1 MQTRARSGGTRPLPT
16 ATSAASETD
25 SIRTG
30 GSSDS
35 NSPSHGLRRSNL
47 PAPLAPEALS
57 SSLPVSQRL
66 DGASS
71 CPVNR
76 AGRLA
81 PDALRMPTLSPAAS
95 PLTVQGRSPPPHQR
109 EAYQRRVHPGSG
121 DKGGGK
127 MSLPPPSTP
136 TQAGSAPVDENGD
149 GSGRRGHHNAR
160 SSMNSGSS
168 SSSRHERSSNA
179 LGLRTNE
186 PAPSMPSMSSRL
198 PAMMQPS
205 KLSTS
210 TTASSNVSTTNPP
223 AQQQPASTATMP
235 TVPTS
240 SSRLASQP
248 DVSLLTVT
256 SPARRCCLVADS
268 SDRSAETTPVST
280 VQIPLPPRSLPQA
293 PAPAQRPSST
303 VSATSAS
310 NSVTRGTAHQREA
323 EARATAGDGS
333 TSKEAYLRDNPRVR
347 ALVNNMYQ
355 HVMTTQPE
363 EPLRYLAHLRAGTVP
378 QVPSTHLAPPATQRG
393 EARRTPGQQARTVPQ
408 PRQLS
413 SRAHGSAHPPYSH
426 TAEGASTS
434 SASVSSEL
442 LRDSGS
448 TCDNDGGHTWAGP
461 LQPTP
466 QQPESAASHG
476 GDVDLTDSFDS
487 GAVSSGVANRPASLT
502 ARSDVAAAVRPLR
515 TPPSAPTTSLQSR
528 GGSSGVNA
536 GGRVMPPS
544 IAGTVMH
551 TNASSN
557 AILSGSAS
565 SKHGSPQ
572 LLQRSGLV
580 TNSLANSGFLS
591 GVAVGSAGHQAGSSG
606 ALLQHASGSVS
617 AFRSSGIA
625 APHLVPSFA
634 GSVSG
639 IERGEATPSDLS
651 SLFSTNSVDLQEFIA
666 EFRLAKEE
674 RYGGSVDHPAITL
687 DELACI
693 IECNSFPCADAEVLL
708 DLFDELQPCARY
720 LAGVQNPTR
729 SPPAVSAT
737 LKRNSSPQL
746 LHRGLGPRSMSPV
759 SLFNGTVAATAAAE
773 SAATGKVRGVGATNS
788 SAVAAMGNNGNAT
801 GPAWP
806 PGRVQGAES
815 CVAAAHPPTSVA
827 AKGMSHSHE
836 RFADEAQCKGC
847 VTISGR
853 ADTKDGKVL
862 VIGSR
867 IADGAPFESSSEGG
881 SYNPY
886 SRCTSDAFTGA
897 STLQRQQGVSQH
909 PYSDGADGEEVPT
922 VPFDTLLARMA
933 YKIQGRYPSE
943 AIRIAFYGMVVDEE
957 SAATALESSGRSAGL
972 GVDCA
977 ALVANGRGLHGVVST
992 DSLTPSETTVMGSS
1006 SAGMATTG
1014 YGTLPSCTVPLSRCI
1029 TEGLFARLGMV
1040 DVTAGEV
1047 QRGLRS
1053 VGLPI
1058 GQDEQRVYEC
1068 HLEDF
1073 ARLVRA
1079 ITAVS
1084 ERGCSASPANPS
1096 LTSLRESYVQR
1107 GSSNN
1112 FAVCNNSSGGTV
1124 PAAPAPWKE

>member
-1 MQTRARSGGTRPLPT
+1 MQARARSGGTRPLPT

-35 NSPSHGLRRSNL
+35 NSPSHGLRRANL
-47 PAPLAPEALS
+47 PAPLAPDVLS
-57 SSLPVSQRL
+57 SSLPASQRL

-81 PDALRMPTLSPAAS
+81 ADALRMPTISPTAS

-121 DKGGGK
+121 GRGGGA
-127 MSLPPPSTP
+127 MSLPLPSTP
-136 TQAGSAPVDENGD
+136 TQASPTPVDESVD
-149 GSGRRGHHNAR
+149 GNCRRRHHNTR
-160 SSMNSGSS
+160 SSTNSGSS
-168 SSSRHERSSNA
+168 SSSSSRHEKSSNA
-179 LGLRTNE
+179 LALRTNE

-198 PAMMQPS
+198 PAMTQPN

-210 TTASSNVSTTNPP
+210 ATASSNVSTTNPP

-248 DVSLLTVT
+248 DVSLLTVS
-256 SPARRCCLVADS
+256 SPARRCCLVADN
-268 SDRSAETTPVST
+268 SDRSIETTPVST

-293 PAPAQRPSST
+293 PAPAPRPLST
-303 VSATSAS
+303 VSATSAK
-310 NSVTRGTAHQREA
+310 NSGTRGTAHQREA
-323 EARATAGDGS
+323 EARTTAGDS
-333 TSKEAYLRDNPRVR
+333 SSSSSSKEAYLRDNPRVR
-347 ALVNNMYQ
+347 ALVNSMYQ
-355 HVMTTQPE
+355 HVMITQPE
-363 EPLRYLAHLRAGTVP
+363 EPLRYLAQLRAG
-378 QVPSTHLAPPATQRG
+378 
-393 EARRTPGQQARTVPQ
+393 TVPQ

-413 SRAHGSAHPPYSH
+413 SRAHGSTHPPCSH
-426 TAEGASTS
+426 AAEGTSTS
-434 SASVSSEL
+434 SASASSEL
-442 LRDSGS
+442 RRDSSS

-461 LQPTP
+461 PQPTP
-466 QQPESAASHG
+466 QQPESAPSHG
-476 GDVDLTDSFDS
+476 GDVDLAGSFES
-487 GAVSSGVANRPASLT
+487 GAVSSGVTNRPASLT
-502 ARSDVAAAVRPLR
+502 SRSDAAAVVRLLR
-515 TPPSAPTTSLQSR
+515 TPPSAPTTSPQPR

-544 IAGTVMH
+544 IAGTVIH

-557 AILSGSAS
+557 ATLSGSAS

-572 LLQRSGLV
+572 LLQRSGLA
-580 TNSLANSGFLS
+580 TNSLANSGVLS
-591 GVAVGSAGHQAGSSG
+591 GFTVGSAGHQSGSS
-606 ALLQHASGSVS
+606 APLLQHASGSISV
-617 AFRSSGIA
+617 FRSSGVS
-625 APHLVPSFA
+625 APHLVSSFA
-634 GSVSG
+634 GSISG
-639 IERGEATPSDLS
+639 IDRGEATPSDLS

-729 SPPAVSAT
+729 SPPTVPGT
-737 LKRNSSPQL
+737 LKRNNSPLL
-746 LHRGLGPRSMSPV
+746 LHRGLGRRSMSPI
-759 SLFNGTVAATAAAE
+759 SHFNGTVTATAAAE
-773 SAATGKVRGVGATNS
+773 SAATGKVRGVGPTNS
-788 SAVAAMGNNGNAT
+788 SAAAVVCNNGNAT

-815 CVAAAHPPTSVA
+815 CVTAAHPPASIA
-827 AKGMSHSHE
+827 AKDMGHNHE
-836 RFADEAQCKGC
+836 RFADEAQYKGC

-853 ADTKDGKVL
+853 ADSKDGKVL

-867 IADGAPFESSSEGG
+867 IADGAPYESSSEGG

-886 SRCTSDAFTGA
+886 SRCTSEAFTGA
-897 STLQRQQGVSQH
+897 STLPRQQGMSQH
-909 PYSDGADGEEVPT
+909 SYSDSEEVPT

-933 YKIQGRYPSE
+933 YKIQGRYASE

-957 SAATALESSGRSAGL
+957 SAAAALESSGRSAGL
-972 GVDCA
+972 GVDGA

-992 DSLTPSETTVMGSS
+992 DSLTPSETTAMGSS

-1029 TEGLFARLGMV
+1029 AEGLFARLGMV

-1053 VGLPI
+1053 VGLPT

-1084 ERGCSASPANPS
+1084 ERGCSASPVNPS
-1096 LTSLRESYVQR
+1096 LTSLRESYLQR
-1107 GSSNN
+1107 GSSSN
-1112 FAVCNNSSGGTV
+1112 FTVCNNSTGGTV